1 MVASPNPLSLARI
14 FIQTKEL
21 AEFNHGTA
29 RDQQQKKKKK
39 NPETNPTKAG
49 LIRSACSQ
57 QLGKAEILS
66 AHSAGG
72 FDFFFLNVF

>member
-1 MVASPNPLSLARI
+1 MVASPNPPSLARI

-29 RDQQQKKKKK
+29 RDQQQKKKT

-49 LIRSACSQ
+49 LIRSVCSQ

-66 AHSAGG
+66 AHSADG
-72 FDFFFLNVF
+72 FGFFLNVF